1 MYMLTSHTSPS
12 RTRAYAS
19 VKLPPP
25 SRKLLTSVPVSA
37 IPASSDSKTSNSNR
51 ARRLSSVGVRLA
63 AFSRS
68 RCCLDFGISAIG
80 AGAEAAGFDRPFDD
94 ELSTP
99 CGEQL
104 GFEGDHLA
112 PDPLHAG
119 PDGQPFAERDRPFE
133 ARVQAGGYPAIP
145 HE

>member
-94 ELSTP
+94 ELSIPGGEQLAP
-99 CGEQL
+99 CVEQL

-119 PDGQPFAERDRPFE
+119 PDGQPFAERRSE
-133 ARVQAGGYPAIP
+133 ERRVG
-145 HE
+145 